1 MLSHEM
7 KQVLD
12 QHPLGLVLD
21 IDGTLSPIAPT
32 PSEARLYPG
41 VAELLTKARER
52 AHVAIMTGR
61 AVDDGAALVNV
72 EGLTYI
78 GTHGLEWC
86 DGLPATHTVQLLP
99 EALPYVE
106 PGKYLLDLAE
116 QHQAELA
123 GVIVQRKR
131 IGGSLHYRLAPQPEE
146 TRRRIFA
153 LLEEPT
159 RQVHMRLGEGKRV
172 VEILSPLAA
181 VNKGYALRR
190 FAHLH
195 ALRGLLFAG
204 DDRTDLDAVRE
215 IPRLRQGGVMA
226 LSIVVRQEDTLP
238 DLLADADVLV
248 EGVPGMAQL
257 LQEIV
262 EHL

>member
-1 MLSHEM
+1 M
-7 KQVLD
+7 KNVLH
-12 QHPLGLVLD
+12 QHPLGLVFD

-32 PSEARLYPG
+32 PGEARLYPS
-41 VAELLTKARER
+41 VADLLTKARER
-52 AHVAIMTGR
+52 AHIAIMTGR

-86 DGLPATHTVQLLP
+86 DGLPTTHAVQLLP

-116 QHQAELA
+116 QHLA
-123 GVIVQRKR
+123 DLEGVIVQRKR

-146 TRRRIFA
+146 TRLRIFA
-153 LLEEPT
+153 LLEEPAH
-159 RQVHMRLGEGKRV
+159 QVHMRLGEGKRV
-172 VEILSPLAA
+172 VEVLSPLA
-181 VNKGYALRR
+181 VNKGQALRR
-190 FAHLH
+190 FAHMQ

-215 IPRLRQGGVMA
+215 IPRLRQEGVIA

-238 DLLADADVLV
+238 DLLTAADVLV
-248 EGVPGMAQL
+248 EGVAGMAQL

-262 EHL
+262 DHL